1 MIRNVEHQHND
12 CKIRLVRTCAL
23 YSLICSSCSHSS
35 LIPTSLPPH
44 PPPPP
49 PPSTSYKIFP
59 PCRRLFLIHPSN
71 ITTAVA
77 HSRLLSS
84 SREWERIPWRGKI
97 YHWKI
102 QPSVTIGYPRHQS
115 SSLSLS
121 LSFTSSSPT
130 HFNNQFRSVSDN
142 HFSPFLFL
150 LSLSSHFSFSSQY
163 MKDIYILCSLKART
177 HY

>member
-102 QPSVTIGYPRHQS
+102 QPSVTIGCPRHQS

-121 LSFTSSSPT
+121 LIIL
-130 HFNNQFRSVSDN
+130 H
-142 HFSPFLFL
+142 FLFTNSFQQSVQICFWQSFFSL
-150 LSLSSHFSFSSQY
+150 SFFVITFLSLLILFTIHER
-163 MKDIYILCSLKART
+163 YIHSM
-177 HY
+177 